1 MLVVPALRGFGK
13 RTRSSR
19 LSSISC
25 TGSLWPDLPKI
36 LNSKIKKKNS
46 QTQQVLCL
54 FSILEKLRKQ
64 ERLPKFAKSDVVIA
78 TFPSAAFK

>member
-36 LNSKIKKKNS
+36 LNSKIKKK
-46 QTQQVLCL
+46 
-54 FSILEKLRKQ
+54 
-64 ERLPKFAKSDVVIA
+64 KFPNTTGVMSVFNIGEIKKTREVA
-78 TFPSAAFK
+78 